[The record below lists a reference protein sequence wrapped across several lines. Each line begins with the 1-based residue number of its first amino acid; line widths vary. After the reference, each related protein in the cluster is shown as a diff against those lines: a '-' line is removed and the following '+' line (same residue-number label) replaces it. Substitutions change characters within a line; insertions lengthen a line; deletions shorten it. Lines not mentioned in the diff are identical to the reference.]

1 MVKCGTCFCPA
12 TARHARGNEARPRS
26 SSHWC
31 FPLLFG
37 AIDGGRFVI
46 SHCMLSNAVIVGG
59 RLASVASTASS
70 TAVQTAVVGAAPFLS
85 LTNAAVTV
93 AVTHG
98 GTATTFAA
106 RATGDTV
113 SVSATYSFR
122 AVLPLLTKFASRSY
136 TATSAVTVE

>member
-1 MVKCGTCFCPA
+1 LLRHHPPRKRQRGA
-12 TARHARGNEARPRS
+12 TAVEFS
-26 SSHWC
+26 LV
-31 FPLLFG
+31 FPLFMVLLFG

-59 RLASVASTASS
+59 RLASVASTATS

-85 LTNAAVTV
+85 LTTAAVTV
-93 AVTHG
+93 TVTHG

-113 SVSATYSFR
+113 SVAATYSFR